1 MENIQNNNQ
10 VNSHRGLGMSLC
22 MYLFWGRWP
31 VLQRGAES
39 DISEQSKTDGSG
51 LFIPRKIH
59 DETCCKS

>member
-1 MENIQNNNQ
+1 MENIQNNNEI
-10 VNSHRGLGMSLC
+10 NSHRELGMSLC

-39 DISEQSKTDGSG
+39 DISEQRRTDGSG
-51 LFIPRKIH
+51 LFIPRMIH